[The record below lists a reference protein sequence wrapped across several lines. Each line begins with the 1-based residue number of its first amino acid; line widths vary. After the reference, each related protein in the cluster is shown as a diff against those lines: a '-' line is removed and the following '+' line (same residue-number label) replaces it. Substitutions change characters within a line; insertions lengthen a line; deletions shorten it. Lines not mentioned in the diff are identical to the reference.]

1 MDNLQQQLD
10 ISASMLES
18 LNKMAGAYSNI
29 TSTIES
35 QSSTITDAIDSI
47 KDASKKTSSALSQ
60 ASSMHERIASSI
72 SLNVEKQ
79 KNINPTIM
87 LQMILI

>member
-79 KNINPTIM
+79 LLKVNKYA
-87 LQMILI
+87 MICQE